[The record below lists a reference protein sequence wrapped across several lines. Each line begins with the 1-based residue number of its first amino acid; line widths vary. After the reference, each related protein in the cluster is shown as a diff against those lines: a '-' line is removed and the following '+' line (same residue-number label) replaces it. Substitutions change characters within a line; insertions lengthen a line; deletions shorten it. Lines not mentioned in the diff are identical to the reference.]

1 MRLLLLFILSLPFF
15 FSAVHRPKEN
25 ALEEINDEVL
35 RPKESREQY
44 IFSAQEKDELI
55 TGINLWIDLI
65 ANKSPMITQ
74 ELVSFFDEIR
84 KTYPKKGP
92 SDGISA
98 EKLTKWGRIYLFL
111 RMDKNLKGKNSGN
124 ISISD
129 TEFNIIFP
137 NFSQD
142 NFRKDL
148 GLRFINKN
156 KKVNSDCARL
166 QKDGTCINTYTSIYY
181 EYKYQSIKHPNIL
194 ITFGMGDKVEKNND
208 GGVYPKKFSSIFI
221 EMKPNQ

>member
-1 MRLLLLFILSLPFF
+1 MRLFFLILLSLPFF
-15 FSAVHRPKEN
+15 FPIVHQLQKYES
-25 ALEEINDEVL
+25 EEINDQAYK
-35 RPKESREQY
+35 PKDSREHY
-44 IFSAQEKDELI
+44 ILSTQEKSELI
-55 TGINLWIDLI
+55 TGINLWIELI
-65 ANKSPMITQ
+65 ANTTPAITQ
-74 ELVSFFDEIR
+74 ELVSFFDEIM

-98 EKLTKWGRIYLFL
+98 EKLTKWGRINLFL
-111 RMDKNLKGKNSGN
+111 RMDNNLKGKNSGN

-142 NFRKDL
+142 NFTKDL

-156 KKVNSDCARL
+156 KIVNSDCARL
-166 QKDGTCINTYTSIYY
+166 QKDGTCINPYTSIYY
-181 EYKYQSIKHPNIL
+181 EYKYQSIKYPNLL
-194 ITFGMGDKVEKNND
+194 ITFGIGDKVEKYND

-221 EMKPNQ
+221 ETKPNQ